1 MPATLSSIVKDD
13 GLIVAVLTDIVVSQY
28 AGIETIRTPDEISTR
43 RRQSTLAPASSTT
56 FFQRA
61 DSD

>member
-1 MPATLSSIVKDD
+1 MPATLSNIVKDD
-13 GLIVAVLTDIVVSQY
+13 GLIVAVLTDIVVSQN
-28 AGIETIRTPDEISTR
+28 AGIETIRTPDEINTR
-43 RRQSTLAPASSTT
+43 RGQSTLAPASSTT